1 MTLAKFVL
9 VVSGLALALSACAP
23 ARAPKSAP
31 AAPTARTAPP
41 APDEGIVLL
50 GPDGTAWVK
59 EGVSDIR
66 VQDDIDGCYRYA
78 QAQIAHDVRIESDS
92 QAAFDAFP
100 QGLGWTE
107 LKNRQRRFE
116 RGNRR
121 SILFTDCM
129 IAKGYAKQ

>member
-1 MTLAKFVL
+1 MTLAKFTL
-9 VVSGLALALSACAP
+9 VISGLALALAACAP
-23 ARAPKSAP
+23 APAPRTAP
-31 AAPTARTAPP
+31 AAPTARAAPP

-59 EGVSDIR
+59 EGASDAR
-66 VQDDIDGCYRYA
+66 VQGDIDGCFRFA
-78 QAQIAHDVRIESDS
+78 QAQIDHDVRIESDS

-107 LKNRQRRFE
+107 LKNRQNRFE
-116 RGNRR
+116 RSNRR